1 MEKSFVREIWRK
13 ATKLSSLKTIS
24 GEVTILGD
32 KSISHRCIILGSL
45 AEGESSFE
53 NILISGDT
61 AATIEIF
68 RSLGV
73 NIDLIDENI
82 IKIHGVG
89 LNGLDEPKHDLD
101 AKSSGTTARLLIG
114 LLSRQ
119 NFSSRMVG
127 SLSLIH
133 I

>member
-61 AATIEIF
+61 VATIEIF

-73 NIDLIDENI
+73 NIDLIDEKLPFRTILLHSKKEVSENSYGI
-82 IKIHGVG
+82 
-89 LNGLDEPKHDLD
+89 PCR
-101 AKSSGTTARLLIG
+101 SWRLVRTG
-114 LLSRQ
+114 
-119 NFSSRMVG
+119 F
-127 SLSLIH
+127 
-133 I
+133 

>member
-61 AATIEIF
+61 VATC
-68 RSLGV
+68 
-73 NIDLIDENI
+73 
-82 IKIHGVG
+82 
-89 LNGLDEPKHDLD
+89 
-101 AKSSGTTARLLIG
+101 
-114 LLSRQ
+114 
-119 NFSSRMVG
+119 
-127 SLSLIH
+127 
-133 I
+133 